1 MSMPTI
7 PNITPII
14 NITREKAINMLMAS
28 IAMEEMG
35 LSNIIN
41 AESEKI
47 QYILNQHNCKSASI
61 KEIKEVNQSVEKV
74 IRNVMKIQFLL
85 QDKLE
90 NIINI
95 IPKDHTPP
103 NTDCN
108 ICTQNKCNK
117 CYSIIGNAC
126 GYIDNNCDPNNYGV
140 INIESNIKQTKD
152 CYNLSLKYTICK
164 NTKKHNIVV
173 LLLAIPESMSFYCID
188 DLEPCKSINNFNKF
202 IIKGKAVMSLNSKG
216 KLLQQSTVDF
226 TCTIWNYQSTQ
237 RLRMLTISS
246 NTLFNYDSGVV
257 LIKSGCLKI
266 NKYGPYN

>member
-47 QYILNQHNCKSASI
+47 KYVLNQHHCNSATI
-61 KEIKEVNQSVEKV
+61 QEVKDINQSVEKV
-74 IRNVMKIQFLL
+74 MRSIMKIQFLL

-95 IPKDHTPP
+95 IPKEKPHHNHT
-103 NTDCN
+103 CN
-108 ICTQNKCNK
+108 HCIKNKCTPIL
-117 CYSIIGNAC
+117 SIVGTAC

-152 CYNLSLKYTICK
+152 CYSLSLKYTICK
-164 NTKKHNIVV
+164 KTKKHNILV
-173 LLLAIPESMSFYCID
+173 LLLAIPESMSFYYTDNC
-188 DLEPCKSINNFNKF
+188 EYYNNIRNLNKCV
-202 IIKGKAVMSLNSKG
+202 IKGKAVMSFNSQG

-226 TCTIWNYQSTQ
+226 TCTIWDYASNQ
-237 RLRMLTISS
+237 RLRMITTSS

-257 LIKSGCLKI
+257 LIKSGYLKI
-266 NKYGPYN
+266 DK